1 MKQQTAVE
9 WLFMA
14 LQIRGLLPND
24 DIVKCYE
31 QAKKMEKEQIKNA
44 WGNERQVVFFDSF
57 EDTLCEGTIK
67 DLAEYYYNE
76 TYGGNK

>member
-1 MKQQTAVE
+1 MSNNKPQTAVE
-9 WLFMA
+9 RFFMA

-31 QAKKMEKEQIKNA
+31 EAKQKEKEQIVNA
-44 WGNERQVVFFDSF
+44 FNIGDMFSADYFDGCSTS
-57 EDTLCEGTIK
+57 ESEN
-67 DLAEYYYNE
+67 YYNE